1 MRLLVMNPNTTAAMT
16 ATIRA
21 TAESVASPGTQ
32 ILATEPTWGPESIEG
47 HFEGYLSAA
56 AVLDRLC
63 TLEAD
68 LRPFDA
74 LVMAGFGE
82 PGREGAQELLDV
94 PVLDITECAAQMAL
108 FLGHS
113 YGVVTTLDRAVP
125 QIEDRLLTAGLAQ
138 RCAAVVGTGL
148 GVLELEEDP
157 ERTVEVIIE
166 RARET
171 LRAGAEVVCLGC
183 GGMAGL
189 QERVSAA
196 LGVPVVDGVAAAVK
210 FAEAVVGL
218 GLTTSTARSFAPP
231 RPKRIGGWPL
241 GVHLAQ
247 AGAAAHRQSAGGVAR
262 NHELSVETSDV

>member
-1 MRLLVMNPNTTAAMT
+1 MRILVMNPNTTVSMT
-16 ATIRA
+16 ASIRA
-21 TAESVASPGTQ
+21 TATAAAAPGTE
-32 ILATEPTWGPESIEG
+32 ILATEPLWGPESIEG

-56 AVLDRLC
+56 AVLDRLA
-63 TLEAD
+63 TLGI
-68 LRPFDA
+68 PFDA

-94 PVLDITECAAQMAL
+94 PVLDITESAAQMAMM
-108 FLGHS
+108 LGHA

-125 QIEDRLLTAGLAQ
+125 QIQDRLLTAGLLQ
-138 RCAAVVGTGL
+138 RCAAVRGTGL

-157 ERTVEVIIE
+157 ARTVEVIIE
-166 RARET
+166 TAREVV
-171 LRAGAEVVCLGC
+171 RAGAEVICLGC

-189 QERVSAA
+189 DAEVAAA

-231 RPKRIGGWPL
+231 RPKAIGAWPL
-241 GVHLAQ
+241 SRHLSSGRAADPLRAAEFSAQ
-247 AGAAAHRQSAGGVAR
+247 
-262 NHELSVETSDV
+262 TSDI

>member
-1 MRLLVMNPNTTAAMT
+1 MRILVMNPNTTVSMT
-16 ATIRA
+16 ASIRA
-21 TAESVASPGTQ
+21 TATAAAAPGTE
-32 ILATEPTWGPESIEG
+32 ILATEPLWGPESIEG

-56 AVLDRLC
+56 AVLDRLA
-63 TLEAD
+63 TLAT
-68 LRPFDA
+68 PFDA

-94 PVLDITECAAQMAL
+94 PVLDITESAAQMAMM
-108 FLGHS
+108 LGHA

-125 QIEDRLLTAGLAQ
+125 QIQDRLLTAGLLQ
-138 RCAAVVGTGL
+138 RCAAVRGTGL

-157 ERTVEVIIE
+157 ARTVEVIIE
-166 RARET
+166 TAREVV
-171 LRAGAEVVCLGC
+171 RAGAEVICLGC

-189 QERVSAA
+189 DAEVASA

-231 RPKRIGGWPL
+231 RPKVIGAWPL
-241 GVHLAQ
+241 SRHLSSGHA
-247 AGAAAHRQSAGGVAR
+247 AGPLRAAEFSTQ
-262 NHELSVETSDV
+262 TSDI

>member
-1 MRLLVMNPNTTAAMT
+1 MRILVMNPNTTVSMT
-16 ATIRA
+16 ASIRA
-21 TAESVASPGTQ
+21 TATAAAAPGTE
-32 ILATEPTWGPESIEG
+32 ILATEPLWGPESIEG

-56 AVLDRLC
+56 AVLDRLA
-63 TLEAD
+63 TLD
-68 LRPFDA
+68 TPFDA

-94 PVLDITECAAQMAL
+94 PVLDITESAAQMAMM
-108 FLGHS
+108 LGHA

-125 QIEDRLLTAGLAQ
+125 QIQDRLLTAGLLQ
-138 RCAAVVGTGL
+138 RCAAVRGTGL

-157 ERTVEVIIE
+157 ARTVEVILE
-166 RARET
+166 TAREVV
-171 LRAGAEVVCLGC
+171 RAGAEVICLGC

-189 QERVSAA
+189 DAEVAAA

-231 RPKRIGGWPL
+231 RPKAIGAWPL
-241 GVHLAQ
+241 SRHLSSGHAAGPLRAAEFSAQ
-247 AGAAAHRQSAGGVAR
+247 
-262 NHELSVETSDV
+262 TSDI